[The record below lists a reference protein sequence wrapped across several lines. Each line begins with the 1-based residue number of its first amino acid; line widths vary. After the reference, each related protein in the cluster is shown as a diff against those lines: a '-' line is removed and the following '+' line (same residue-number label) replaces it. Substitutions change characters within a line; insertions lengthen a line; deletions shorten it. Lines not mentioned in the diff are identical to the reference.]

1 MPNYQ
6 ALSRESHAQKH
17 WQRSSNYAFAAA
29 DSLAPLTVAELP
41 KAIMAMPVG
50 FVRQGEGFVLNAVL
64 SLKPGMNVFVAQ
76 DWRWLGQY
84 IPAVYRS
91 YPFRLAPTADGKQVL
106 CVDEDSGLVTDGSKG
121 EDFFS
126 LDGQPAPAIQD
137 ILNFLTHLE
146 QSRLATTRAC
156 GALQK
161 HQLICPW
168 PIKVKTDAGEQ
179 AASGLFQID
188 EAALNQLSGDA
199 LLELRQTGALL
210 VAYCQ
215 LLSMQ
220 HLPLLS
226 KLAEAHAKASE
237 QALAAQKSMSGND
250 LDLSFFNKN
259 GTISFA
265 ALR

>member
-6 ALSRESHAQKH
+6 AISLERHGPLH
-17 WQRSSNYAFAAA
+17 WKRFSTYAFAAA
-29 DSLAPLTVAELP
+29 DSAAPLTIPELP
-41 KAIMAMPVG
+41 KAVVSMPTG
-50 FVRQGEGFVLNAVL
+50 FVQHGEDFALVAVL
-64 SLKPGMNVFVAQ
+64 GLSPGMNLFVAQ

-121 EDFFS
+121 ESFFS
-126 LDGQPAPAIQD
+126 EEDQPARAIQD
-137 ILNFLTHLE
+137 ILNFLTQLE
-146 QSRLATTRAC
+146 QSRLHTVAAC
-156 GALQK
+156 AALQK
-161 HQLICPW
+161 HKLIRPW
-168 PIKVKTDAGEQ
+168 TITVKTETGEQ
-179 AASGLFQID
+179 QATGLFQID
-188 EAALNQLSGDA
+188 EVALNQLSGDA

-220 HLPLLS
+220 HLPVLGQ
-226 KLAEAHAKASE
+226 LAEAHAKASE
-237 QALAAQKSMSGND
+237 KALAAQKFMSGND

-265 ALR
+265 GLD